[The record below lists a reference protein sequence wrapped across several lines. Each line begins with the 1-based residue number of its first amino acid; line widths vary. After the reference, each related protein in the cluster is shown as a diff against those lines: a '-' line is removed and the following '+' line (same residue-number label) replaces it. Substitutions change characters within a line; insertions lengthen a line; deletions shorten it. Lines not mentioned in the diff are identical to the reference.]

1 MYETAGGRRPVRVF
15 LDGLS
20 DHDAASVVAAMAD
33 VRDLGLEEARHLRG
47 DIYEVRAEGERA
59 AYASSLLPRAGAGR
73 CSWHWRPSRRRHS
86 GRLPT

>member
-47 DIYEVRAEGERA
+47 RY
-59 AYASSLLPRAGAGR
+59 L
-73 CSWHWRPSRRRHS
+73 
-86 GRLPT
+86 